1 MNKNLLFLL
10 VCGVFLRIEAQVNPL
25 FIPDTLSGNT
35 INLTLKNGT
44 KQFVDGNPTQTMGA
58 NGDLLGPTLIL
69 RKNNFV
75 QINVKNELGEPSTI
89 HWHGLHVAPENDGG
103 PHIVIQDQETWR
115 PSFTVL
121 DNASTYWY
129 HPHLHHKTNEHVQKG
144 IAGFILVRDNEEEAL
159 VLPRTY
165 GIDDIPLVVQTKG
178 FDANN
183 QIIPETAL
191 DTFLLVNG
199 TNKAYSKAYPQV
211 MRYRLLNGSS
221 ERFYNFGF
229 SNNLTFYQ
237 IGSDGG
243 LLNNSVAQTRILL
256 APGERA
262 EILINLAG
270 KEGETIQ
277 LINYGSEIPNAI
289 YGARQP
295 GMGQGQTI
303 PNYSLNPLNGSN
315 TNILEIR
322 IENQQSNIP
331 VLTIPNQLISNTPY
345 NVSDAKATRNISFM
359 SMNMGPTAIQGPFM
373 FNNQM
378 FDMDVVNYSV
388 DFNTVEIW
396 ELRNQTPIAHPFH
409 IHHHQF
415 YILDINGVA
424 PPAHL
429 QGRKDV
435 VMVPAGNGVVRFI
448 IKFENFHNDTLPYM
462 YHCHM
467 LTHEDHGMMGQFVIK
482 SPSDED
488 ICDNLISTQPKDQ
501 FVLQNQDA
509 YFSTNS
515 LDNNATYAWQSN
527 IGFGFL
533 DLHEA
538 GQYSGTN
545 SKNLKIAG
553 VQSINNNQLFRCI
566 VTGPD
571 CKDTTNIA
579 RLSVELVGLNK
590 ISKSDFKIYPNPN
603 NGQFR
608 ITSSMEKPLGIITLT
623 DVVGK
628 TIATWQTSQAELE
641 INLKDINK
649 GLYYIKVQDNLPKTL
664 LLE

>member
-1 MNKNLLFLL
+1 MVKHVL
-10 VCGVFLRIEAQVNPL
+10 VFLAFGFIIKLEAQVNPL

-35 INLTLKNGT
+35 INLTLKNGN
-44 KQFVDGNPTQTMGA
+44 KQFVAGTPTQTMGA

-69 RKNNFV
+69 KKNTFV
-75 QINVKNELGEPSTI
+75 EINVKNELGEPSTI

-103 PHIVIQDQETWR
+103 PHIVIQDKETWS
-115 PSFTVL
+115 PSFIVL

-144 IAGFILVRDNEEEAL
+144 IAGFILVQDEEEAAL
-159 VLPRTY
+159 LLPRTY
-165 GIDDIPLVVQTKG
+165 GVDDIPLVIQTKG

-199 TNKAYSKAYPQV
+199 TNKAYSIAYPQV

-229 SNNLTFYQ
+229 SNNLSFYQ

-243 LLNNSVAQTRILL
+243 LLNNSIAQSRILL

-295 GMGQGQTI
+295 GIGPGQTI
-303 PNYSLNPLNGSN
+303 PNYTLNPLNGNN

-322 IENQQSNIP
+322 IEHQQSDNPIT
-331 VLTIPNQLISNTPY
+331 TIPNNLVTNTPY
-345 NVSDAKATRNISFM
+345 NLSEAKTTRNITFM

-378 FDMDVVNYSV
+378 FDMDLINYRV
-388 DFNTVEIW
+388 DYNTVEIW

-415 YILDINGVA
+415 YVLDINGAA

-467 LTHEDHGMMGQFVIK
+467 LTHEDHGMMGQFIIN
-482 SPSDED
+482 SPSEED
-488 ICDNLISTQPKDQ
+488 ICDNLIITQPQDL
-501 FVLQNQDA
+501 FVVQNQDA
-509 YFSTNS
+509 FFSTNS
-515 LDNNATYAWQSN
+515 LDNNATYTWQSN
-527 IGFGFL
+527 IGFGFQ
-533 DLHEA
+533 DLYEA

-545 SKNLKIAG
+545 SKNLKVSSI
-553 VQSINNNQLFRCI
+553 QSINNNQLFRCI

-579 RLSVELVGLNK
+579 RLSVQLVGLNK
-590 ISKSDFKIYPNPN
+590 INSNDFKIFPNPN

-608 ITSSMEKPLGIITLT
+608 IVSSKEKPLGKITLSNIL
-623 DVVGK
+623 GK
-628 TIATWQTSQAELE
+628 TIATWQSSETELE
-641 INLKDINK
+641 INIMDIGK
-649 GLYYIKVQDNLPKTL
+649 GLYYIKVHDNLPKTL
-664 LLE
+664 LIE

>member
-1 MNKNLLFLL
+1 MVKHVL
-10 VCGVFLRIEAQVNPL
+10 VFLAFGFIIKLEAQVNPL

-35 INLTLKNGT
+35 INLTLKNGN
-44 KQFVDGNPTQTMGA
+44 KQFVAGTPTQTMGA

-69 RKNNFV
+69 KKNTFV
-75 QINVKNELGEPSTI
+75 EINVKNELGEPSTI

-103 PHIVIQDQETWR
+103 PHIVIQDKETWS
-115 PSFTVL
+115 PSFIVL

-144 IAGFILVRDNEEEAL
+144 IAGFILVQDEEEAAL
-159 VLPRTY
+159 LLPRTY
-165 GIDDIPLVVQTKG
+165 GVDDIPLVIQTKG

-229 SNNLTFYQ
+229 SNNLSFYQ

-243 LLNNSVAQTRILL
+243 LLNNSIAQSRILL

-295 GMGQGQTI
+295 GMGPGQTI
-303 PNYSLNPLNGSN
+303 PNYTLNPLNGNN

-322 IENQQSNIP
+322 IENQQSDNPIT
-331 VLTIPNQLISNTPY
+331 TIPNNLITNTPY
-345 NVSDAKATRNISFM
+345 NLSEAKTTRNITFM
-359 SMNMGPTAIQGPFM
+359 SMNMGPTANQGPFM

-378 FDMDVVNYSV
+378 FDMDLINYRV
-388 DFNTVEIW
+388 DYNTVEIW

-415 YILDINGVA
+415 YVLDINGVA

-467 LTHEDHGMMGQFVIK
+467 LTHEDHGMMGQFIIN
-482 SPSDED
+482 SPSEED
-488 ICDNLISTQPKDQ
+488 ICDNLIITQPQDL
-501 FVLQNQDA
+501 FVVQNQDA
-509 YFSTNS
+509 FFSTNS
-515 LDNNATYAWQSN
+515 LDNNATYTWQSN
-527 IGFGFL
+527 IGFGFQ
-533 DLHEA
+533 DLYEA

-545 SKNLKIAG
+545 SKNLKVSSI
-553 VQSINNNQLFRCI
+553 QSINNNQLFRCI

-579 RLSVELVGLNK
+579 RLSVQLVGLNK
-590 ISKSDFKIYPNPN
+590 INSNDFKIFPNPN

-608 ITSSMEKPLGIITLT
+608 IVSSKEKPLGKITLSNIL
-623 DVVGK
+623 GK
-628 TIATWQTSQAELE
+628 TIATWQSSETELE
-641 INLKDINK
+641 INIMDIGK
-649 GLYYIKVQDNLPKTL
+649 GLYYIKVHDNLPKTL
-664 LLE
+664 IIE